1 MNITTGLAS
10 DLRRLTAALDEPGAD
25 IAQSLHKMAADTQ
38 AAVRSY
44 LGLNVSVSRS
54 DPLFTFTYLNDGVV
68 AGDIATS
75 LRLTLPSIGDSW
87 APPAVALILYAGSP
101 GAFVD
106 LAADLA
112 WLTARPLGDFV
123 LDQHLTIPAG
133 SDSGAQLSSCVG
145 HQPGHRGS
153 HRPRLHPPAGRLAT
167 RHPGRPCRHRP
178 LRRRPAHPRHA
189 HRRRRR
195 TGLRHPVRVSVA
207 TPNSLAAPIVGK

>member
-1 MNITTGLAS
+1 MNITTGLAT

-75 LRLTLPSIGDSW
+75 VRLTLPSIGDSW
-87 APPAVALILYAGSP
+87 APPAVALIFYAGSP

-112 WLTARPLGDFV
+112 WLTARPLSDFV

-133 SDSGAQLSSCVG
+133 SGSGAQLSAASVINQAIG
-145 HQPGHRGS
+145 VLIGFGYTPQQADR
-153 HRPRLHPPAGRLAT
+153 RLDTQAAHAGTDRYAAAQHILAT
-167 RHPGRPCRHRP
+167 R
-178 LRRRPAHPRHA
+178 
-189 HRRRRR
+189 
-195 TGLRHPVRVSVA
+195 TGGDVEQGFGIL
-207 TPNSLAAPIVGK
+207 

>member
-25 IAQSLHKMAADTQ
+25 IAQTLHKMAADTH

-87 APPAVALILYAGSP
+87 APPAVALIFYAGSP

-112 WLTARPLGDFV
+112 WLTARPLSDFV

-133 SDSGAQLSSCVG
+133 SDSGAQLSAASVINQAIG
-145 HQPGHRGS
+145 VLIGFGYTPQQADR
-153 HRPRLHPPAGRLAT
+153 RLDTQAAHAGTDRYAAAQLILAT
-167 RHPGRPCRHRP
+167 R
-178 LRRRPAHPRHA
+178 
-189 HRRRRR
+189 
-195 TGLRHPVRVSVA
+195 TGGDVEQGSGIL
-207 TPNSLAAPIVGK
+207 